1 MITELIDK
9 YIWLIQTFIDA
20 GERGLTLDQV
30 TTRWE
35 RRYGIEYHRRTFNNH
50 REAIAEIFGI
60 EIECNRSTNCYF
72 IRYGEDAIDRQSS
85 VGWLINTFTV
95 NNLLSLSRERLTGR
109 VSVENIPSGQ
119 RHLTGII
126 AAMKDDRTLEIFY
139 RKYGEDEGEMFH
151 VDPYGIKE
159 YQRRWY
165 LLGYCHERGAE
176 RVYALDR
183 ITSLTATG
191 WTFKMPR
198 DYDIDDLYS
207 QTIGIYQ
214 DGKTEPESIYLKVTE
229 HEANFLRDLPLHPS
243 QFEIGPEGEGYV
255 KFRIRVIP
263 NEDLLMELK
272 RLGSEV
278 QVLSPLS
285 LRKRMAEELQEAA
298 NKYK

>member
-1 MITELIDK
+1 MVTELIDK

-20 GERGLTLDQV
+20 GDYGLTLEEV
-30 TTRWE
+30 TRKWE
-35 RRYGIEYHRRTFNNH
+35 RRYGTDYSRRTFNNH
-50 REAIAEIFGI
+50 REAVAEIFGI

-72 IRYGEDAIDRQSS
+72 IRYGKDAIDQQSS

-119 RHLTGII
+119 VHLTGII
-126 AAMKDDRTLEIFY
+126 AAMQDDRVLEIIY

-151 VDPYGIKE
+151 VEPYAIKE

-165 LLGYCHERGAE
+165 LLGYCQERGAE

-183 ITSLTATG
+183 IDSLKATG
-191 WTFKMPR
+191 WTFRMPD
-198 DYDIDDLYS
+198 DYDIDELYG
-207 QTIGIYQ
+207 QTIGIYRN
-214 DGKTEPESIYLKVTE
+214 DDIEPEVIYLKVTE
-229 HEANFLRDLPLHPS
+229 HEANYLRSLPLHHS
-243 QFEIGPEGEGYV
+243 QVEIGPEGEGFV

-263 NEDLLMELK
+263 NEDLLMEIK

-278 QVLSPLS
+278 EVLSPAS
-285 LRKRMAEELQEAA
+285 VRKRIAADLQKAA
-298 NKYK
+298 DLYK